1 MEVEVVEDALPV
13 LLLVGRHLLQ
23 VPVDERHVAVRPVVG
38 GRYRPPSVSADQ
50 KYAVQ
55 PHTTG
60 PSVFAVGSA
69 ALTAAA
75 YG

>member
-1 MEVEVVEDALPV
+1 MRSPCWACSYAAICCRYQSTNGTSPCASRSWGCSHQLPPDA
-13 LLLVGRHLLQ
+13 Q
-23 VPVDERHVAVRPVVG
+23 
-38 GRYRPPSVSADQ
+38 SSADQ

-75 YG
+75 